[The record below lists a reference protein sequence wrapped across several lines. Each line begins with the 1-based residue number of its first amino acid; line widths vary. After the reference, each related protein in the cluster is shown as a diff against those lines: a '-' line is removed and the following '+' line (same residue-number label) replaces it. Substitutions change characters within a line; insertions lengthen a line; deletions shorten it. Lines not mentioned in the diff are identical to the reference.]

1 MANVARSFLAGI
13 WLLAAVSHAQVL
25 SNSRSLPTS
34 PASSLSSSIW
44 EIDTRIPNENSGF
57 LPPGTDPHNTLPL
70 PFFKHVA
77 ADQKQ
82 FWSSPKELRK
92 PDNLKMFVPF
102 AGFTGMLIVSDRWIS
117 KQVPDKLS
125 QLRASQTLSHYALL
139 SLAGAAGSAYVW
151 GHLTHNDHL
160 KETGLLSGEA
170 ALNSSIVS
178 YGFKSFTQRMRPG
191 DARGNAFVQAGNSFP
206 SEHSA
211 IAWSVASVVAHEYP
225 GPLTKFLAYGLASA
239 VTITRV
245 TSKQHFASDAL
256 VGSVLGWYL
265 GRQVYRAHHDLEV
278 GGAPWGD
285 LGSPSYENR
294 SKPRKLASPYVPLDS
309 WIYPAIE
316 RLSALGLATSAY
328 LNQRPWTRLECA
340 RLLDEIGE
348 HMPETDSHDQI
359 SRLYKDLQLEFAGE
373 TAILE
378 RGPSL
383 NVALDSAYTRV
394 TNISG
399 SPLRDSFHFGQTIV
413 NDYGRPYAE
422 GVNII
427 SGLSAY
433 ASVGPF
439 AFYARGEY
447 QNAGS
452 TSLYRSS
459 ALQAI
464 AQADGKPLFPN
475 SSAAASRFTLLDS
488 QVALGLGNLQITF
501 GKQSAWLGP
510 SRSGSLLLS
519 NNTAPITMLR
529 FDTVSPFRIP
539 GISRV
544 LGPMKNEF
552 FIGQLSGHTSISD
565 GTSFTGPN
573 IDPQPYVHGDRISFK
588 PTQNLEVGMGISVM
602 FGGAGLPFTFNNF
615 LRTYYVHSPSTSIN
629 PGKRFSAFDFTYRIP
644 HLRKWMT
651 VYLDSL
657 VVDEVSPI
665 GSSRPSLNPG
675 LYFPRI
681 PKVPNLEFR
690 LEGIKTQQG
699 PHIGFP
705 AGYVYS
711 DRRYKNGYTNGGDL
725 LLGNWI
731 GRAGVGVQSWATYH
745 FSARNNLELSYRH
758 VNVDHTFLQGG
769 HISDFGMSTNWM
781 LHPGLGLLAQLQYEQ
796 WGFPLLARTAKSNLT
811 ASFQLTFWPNASG
824 VARLTRF
831 NRFSGATQK

>member
-1 MANVARSFLAGI
+1 MFL
-13 WLLAAVSHAQVL
+13 
-25 SNSRSLPTS
+25 
-34 PASSLSSSIW
+34 
-44 EIDTRIPNENSGF
+44 
-57 LPPGTDPHNTLPL
+57 
-70 PFFKHVA
+70 
-77 ADQKQ
+77 
-82 FWSSPKELRK
+82 
-92 PDNLKMFVPF
+92 PF
-102 AGFTGMLIVSDRWIS
+102 AGFTGMLVVSDNWIAR
-117 KQVPDKLS
+117 QVPDTPS
-125 QLRASQTLSHYALL
+125 QLRTSQHLSDYALF
-139 SLAGAAGSAYVW
+139 SLLGAASSAYVW

-178 YGFKSFTQRMRPG
+178 YGFKSFTQRARPG
-191 DARGNAFVQAGNSFP
+191 EARGNGFFQSGNSFP

-239 VTITRV
+239 VTITRM

-256 VGSVLGWYL
+256 VGSALGWYL
-265 GRQVYRAHHDLEV
+265 GRQVYRAHHDTEL

-285 LGSPSYENR
+285 LSSPSYEDR
-294 SKPRKLASPYVPLDS
+294 GKPRRLASPYVPLDS
-309 WIYPAIE
+309 WIYPALD
-316 RLSALGLATSAY
+316 RLAALGYVNSAY
-328 LNQRPWTRLECA
+328 MNQRPWTRLECA

-348 HMPETDSHDQI
+348 QIPETDSHDQI
-359 SRLYKDLQLEFAGE
+359 SKLYRDLRLEFAGE
-373 TAILE
+373 TGILE
-378 RGPSL
+378 GGSSQS
-383 NVALDSAYTRV
+383 VALDSAYTRM

-399 SPLRDSFHFGQTIV
+399 APLRDSFHFGQTIV

-427 SGLSAY
+427 SGLSGY
-433 ASVGPF
+433 ASIGPF
-439 AFYARGEY
+439 SFYVRGEY
-447 QNAGS
+447 QQAGS
-452 TSLYRSS
+452 TSLYPGL

-464 AQADGKPLFPN
+464 AEADGKPLVPN
-475 SSAAASRFTLLDS
+475 STAAVSRFTLLDS
-488 QVALGLGNLQITF
+488 QVAMSLGNLQITF

-519 NNTAPITMLR
+519 NNAVPITMLR
-529 FDTVSPFRIP
+529 FETVSPFRIP

-565 GTSFTGPN
+565 GTGFTGPN

-602 FGGAGLPFTFNNF
+602 FGGAGLPFTFHNF
-615 LRTYYVHSPSTSIN
+615 LRTYYAHSPNTSIN

-644 HLRKWMT
+644 RLRKWMT

-681 PKVPNLEFR
+681 PKVPNLELR
-690 LEGIKTQQG
+690 VEGIKTQQR
-699 PHIGFP
+699 PHVGFP
-705 AGYVYS
+705 AGFVYS

-731 GRAGVGVQSWATYH
+731 GRAGVGVQSWVTYH
-745 FSARNNLELSYRH
+745 FSARNNLEVSYRH

-781 LHPGLGLLAQLQYEQ
+781 LRPGFGLLTQIQYER
-796 WGFPLLARTAKSNLT
+796 WGFPLLAQTAKSNLT
-811 ASFQLTFWPNASG
+811 ASLQFTFWPNASG
-824 VARLTRF
+824 LGRLMRF
-831 NRFSGATQK
+831 KRLSSTAQRQ